1 MKTIKQCQSIGEAID
16 LIQNV
21 LSKSKDDSIKLKL
34 KDKILIHNLYHDL
47 DIILNYEKS
56 KGRVDEKL

>member
-1 MKTIKQCQSIGEAID
+1 MKTIKQCESIGEAID